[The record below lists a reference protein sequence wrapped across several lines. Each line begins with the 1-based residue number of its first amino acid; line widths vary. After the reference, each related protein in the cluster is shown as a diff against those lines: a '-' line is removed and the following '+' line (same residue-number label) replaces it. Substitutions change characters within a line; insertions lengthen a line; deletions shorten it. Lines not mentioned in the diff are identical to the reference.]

1 MKSFVPLL
9 IGLFAVSGLTPVQ
22 AQSFNPAPSATA
34 SKVFEAPLPKAVAL
48 EPKKASSKS
57 VSSAAR
63 KANASKVQ
71 PAALSDGRPRL
82 NPSPSEGARAL
93 LAPASAFKGPQSF
106 NPSLSPE
113 ARVLLAP
120 VSKADERRARIA
132 AKARERELKAL
143 GSPVAGSPSANSGD
157 EQGDSSGPN
166 ASGSSGSNQ
175 TQEGNAKPTRA
186 AKKPVVDPSAAQL
199 DLIRS
204 RLIEAAQRSNIN
216 VRSLAWVDSDG
227 KLHEASRF
235 DSDARVRGVR
245 VNSYLGDA
253 SVELGAVEARPKDC
267 SADDLRF
274 SRHAY
279 FEVSTEAGGS
289 FFSNAQ
295 LNLLAQYLEPD
306 FRKLLTTDTGWRFS
320 DVPVGFHG
328 GSQRSLYEQRLL
340 GRSSENANY
349 KVSLRLLDM
358 GNFRRPSSKQSPTP
372 ADRPDWVESALVKTG
387 VREAPE
393 AVGVLGLTLTI
404 TEVATGRTV
413 SSSTAQLAMRL
424 ERAGYLEPVQPVVVD
439 PQASQQALQA
449 LQTEVRRAM
458 GCKTPEYPVLQK
470 VGAKGFLLNA
480 GRQDGLAVG
489 MQVLLSPDSGFV
501 SKILQPGIADT
512 LVLGVVESVTNDHAV
527 IQQIAGPA
535 VSSPER
541 LVGMPI

>member
-1 MKSFVPLL
+1 MNRFVPLL
-9 IGLFAVSGLTPVQ
+9 VGLTAFSFLGFAQ

-48 EPKKASSKS
+48 EPRSSKVSPTVDKARVVSKASTGS
-57 VSSAAR
+57 
-63 KANASKVQ
+63 Q
-71 PAALSDGRPRL
+71 SDGLPRF
-82 NPSPSEGARAL
+82 NPSASQGARAL
-93 LAPASAFKGPQSF
+93 LAPPSAFKGPQSF
-106 NPSLSPE
+106 NPSVSPE

-132 AKARERELKAL
+132 AAMREREAKAL
-143 GSPVAGSPSANSGD
+143 SQPAVKDGSESVEEGSETD
-157 EQGDSSGPN
+157 
-166 ASGSSGSNQ
+166 
-175 TQEGNAKPTRA
+175 KPA
-186 AKKPVVDPSAAQL
+186 AKLVSKPAPKDPSAAQL

-245 VNSYLGDA
+245 VNSYLGD
-253 SVELGAVEARPKDC
+253 STVELGAVEARPKDC

-274 SRHAY
+274 ARHAY
-279 FEVSTEAGGS
+279 FEVLTESGGS

-295 LNLLAQYLEPD
+295 LKLLAQYLEPD

-320 DVPVGFHG
+320 NLPTGFDGHSG
-328 GSQRSLYEQRLL
+328 RSLYEQKLL

-349 KVSLRLLDM
+349 RLSLRLLDM
-358 GNFRRPSSKQSPTP
+358 GNFRRPSSKQSATP
-372 ADRPDWVESALVKTG
+372 ADRPDWVESVLVQTG

-393 AVGVLGLTLTI
+393 AVGVLGLTLTL
-404 TEVATGRTV
+404 TEISTGRTV
-413 SSSTAQLAMRL
+413 STSTAQIAMRL
-424 ERAGYLEPVQPVVVD
+424 ERAGYLEPIQPVVVD

-458 GCKTPEYPVLQK
+458 GCKTPEYPVLEK
-470 VGAKGFLLNA
+470 VGSKGFLLNA
-480 GRQDGLAVG
+480 GRQDGMAVG
-489 MQVLLSPDSGFV
+489 MQVLLSPDAGFM

-512 LVLGVVESVTNDHAV
+512 LILGVVESVTNDRAV
-527 IQQIAGPA
+527 IRQIAGPA
-535 VSSPER
+535 ASSPER

>member
-1 MKSFVPLL
+1 LFRRLRPVPNPT
-9 IGLFAVSGLTPVQ
+9 GAHVSIP
-22 AQSFNPAPSATA
+22 
-34 SKVFEAPLPKAVAL
+34 
-48 EPKKASSKS
+48 
-57 VSSAAR
+57 
-63 KANASKVQ
+63 
-71 PAALSDGRPRL
+71 RPRR
-82 NPSPSEGARAL
+82 GARAL
-93 LAPASAFKGPQSF
+93 LAPPSAFKGPQSF
-106 NPSLSPE
+106 NPSISPE

-132 AKARERELKAL
+132 AAKREQEAKAL
-143 GSPVAGSPSANSGD
+143 SQPEVKDGPENVEGGSETGKPAVKR
-157 EQGDSSGPN
+157 
-166 ASGSSGSNQ
+166 AS
-175 TQEGNAKPTRA
+175 KPTP
-186 AKKPVVDPSAAQL
+186 KDPSAAQL

-245 VNSYLGDA
+245 VNSYLGDS

-274 SRHAY
+274 ARHAY
-279 FEVSTEAGGS
+279 FEVLTESGGS

-295 LNLLAQYLEPD
+295 LKLLAQYLEPD

-320 DVPVGFHG
+320 NLPTGFDGHSG
-328 GSQRSLYEQRLL
+328 RSLYEQKLL

-349 KVSLRLLDM
+349 RLSLRLLDM
-358 GNFRRPSSKQSPTP
+358 GNFRRPSSKQSATP
-372 ADRPDWVESALVKTG
+372 ADRPDWVESVLVQTG

-404 TEVATGRTV
+404 TEISTGRTV
-413 SSSTAQLAMRL
+413 STSTAQIAMRL
-424 ERAGYLEPVQPVVVD
+424 ERAGYLEPIQPVVVD

-449 LQTEVRRAM
+449 LQIEVRRAM
-458 GCKTPEYPVLQK
+458 GCKTPEYPVLEK
-470 VGAKGFLLNA
+470 VGSKGFLLNA
-480 GRQDGLAVG
+480 GRQDGLSVG
-489 MQVLLSPDSGFV
+489 MQVLLSPDAGFM

-512 LVLGVVESVTNDHAV
+512 LILGVVESVTNDRAV

>member
-1 MKSFVPLL
+1 MNRFVSLL
-9 IGLFAVSGLTPVQ
+9 VGLTAFSFLGFAQ
-22 AQSFNPAPSATA
+22 AQSFNPTPSATA

-48 EPKKASSKS
+48 DPKSSKASSPAGKARVVSKS
-57 VSSAAR
+57 STGS
-63 KANASKVQ
+63 Q
-71 PAALSDGRPRL
+71 SDGRPRF
-82 NPSPSEGARAL
+82 NPSASQGARAL
-93 LAPASAFKGPQSF
+93 LAPPSAFKGPQSF
-106 NPSLSPE
+106 NPSISPE

-132 AKARERELKAL
+132 AAKREREARALAGPEAKDRAEKGEDESEAEKPAATKA
-143 GSPVAGSPSANSGD
+143 
-157 EQGDSSGPN
+157 
-166 ASGSSGSNQ
+166 AS
-175 TQEGNAKPTRA
+175 KPA
-186 AKKPVVDPSAAQL
+186 PKDPSAAQL

-245 VNSYLGDA
+245 VNSYLGDS

-274 SRHAY
+274 ARHAY
-279 FEVSTEAGGS
+279 FEVLTESGGS

-295 LNLLAQYLEPD
+295 LKLLAQYLEPD

-320 DVPVGFHG
+320 NLPTGFDGHSG
-328 GSQRSLYEQRLL
+328 RSLYEQKLL

-349 KVSLRLLDM
+349 RLSLRLLDM
-358 GNFRRPSSKQSPTP
+358 GNFRRPSSKQSATP
-372 ADRPDWVESALVKTG
+372 ADRPDWVESVLVQTG

-393 AVGVLGLTLTI
+393 AVGVLGVTLTLT
-404 TEVATGRTV
+404 EVSTGRTV
-413 SSSTAQLAMRL
+413 STSTAQIAMRL
-424 ERAGYLEPVQPVVVD
+424 ERAGYLEPIQPVVVD

-449 LQTEVRRAM
+449 LQTDVRRAM
-458 GCKTPEYPVLQK
+458 GCKTPEYPVLEK
-470 VGAKGFLLNA
+470 VGSKGFLLNA
-480 GRQDGLAVG
+480 GRQDGMAVG
-489 MQVLLSPDSGFV
+489 MQVLLSPDAGFM

-512 LVLGVVESVTNDHAV
+512 LILGVVESVTNDHAV

>member
-1 MKSFVPLL
+1 MNRFIPLL
-9 IGLFAVSGLTPVQ
+9 LGLTASSFLGVAQ
-22 AQSFNPAPSATA
+22 AQSFNPAPSAIA
-34 SKVFEAPLPKAVAL
+34 SKVFEAALPKEAAL
-48 EPKKASSKS
+48 EPTSSKAASSSSKARA
-57 VSSAAR
+57 VS
-63 KANASKVQ
+63 KA
-71 PAALSDGRPRL
+71 PLGFISDGRPRF
-82 NPSPSEGARAL
+82 NPSASQGARAL
-93 LAPASAFKGPQSF
+93 LAPPSAFKGPQSF
-106 NPSLSPE
+106 NPSISPE

-120 VSKADERRARIA
+120 VSKADERRARLA
-132 AKARERELKAL
+132 ANQRDREAKALAGPGAKD
-143 GSPVAGSPSANSGD
+143 VAQKG
-157 EQGDSSGPN
+157 EGPPE
-166 ASGSSGSNQ
+166 SD
-175 TQEGNAKPTRA
+175 
-186 AKKPVVDPSAAQL
+186 KPVNKAVSKTAPKDPSAAQL

-227 KLHEASRF
+227 KLYEASRF

-245 VNSYLGDA
+245 VNSYLGDS

-274 SRHAY
+274 ARHAY
-279 FEVSTEAGGS
+279 LEVLTDAGGS
-289 FFSNAQ
+289 FFSSSQ
-295 LNLLAQYLEPD
+295 LALLAQYLEPD
-306 FRKLLTTDTGWRFS
+306 FRKLLTTNTGWRLS
-320 DVPVGFHG
+320 NLPTGFNGHSG
-328 GSQRSLYEQRLL
+328 RSLYEQRLL

-349 KVSLRLLDM
+349 RLSLRLLDM
-358 GNFRRPSSKQSPTP
+358 GNFRSPSSRQSPTP
-372 ADRPDWVESALVKTG
+372 ADRPDWVESVLVQTG

-404 TEVATGRTV
+404 TEIATGRTV
-413 SSSTAQLAMRL
+413 STSAAQIAMRL

-470 VGAKGFLLNA
+470 VGSKGFLLNA
-480 GRQDGLAVG
+480 GQQDGLLVG
-489 MQVLLSPDSGFV
+489 MQVLLSSDAGFM

-512 LVLGVVESVTNDHAV
+512 LILGVVESVTNDRAV

>member
-1 MKSFVPLL
+1 MNRFVPLL
-9 IGLFAVSGLTPVQ
+9 VGLTAFSFLGFAQ

-48 EPKKASSKS
+48 EPRSSKASSTADKARV
-57 VSSAAR
+57 VS
-63 KANASKVQ
+63 KASMGSQ
-71 PAALSDGRPRL
+71 SDGRPRF
-82 NPSPSEGARAL
+82 NPSASQGARAL
-93 LAPASAFKGPQSF
+93 LAPPSAFKGPQSF
-106 NPSLSPE
+106 NPSISPE

-132 AKARERELKAL
+132 AAKREREAKAL
-143 GSPVAGSPSANSGD
+143 SQPAVKDDSESVEDGSETD
-157 EQGDSSGPN
+157 
-166 ASGSSGSNQ
+166 
-175 TQEGNAKPTRA
+175 KPA
-186 AKKPVVDPSAAQL
+186 AKLVSKPAPKDPSAAQL

-245 VNSYLGDA
+245 VNSYLGDS

-274 SRHAY
+274 ARHAY
-279 FEVSTEAGGS
+279 FEVLTESGGS

-295 LNLLAQYLEPD
+295 LKLLAQYLEPD

-320 DVPVGFHG
+320 NLPTGFDGHSG
-328 GSQRSLYEQRLL
+328 RSLYEQRLL

-349 KVSLRLLDM
+349 RLSLRLLDM
-358 GNFRRPSSKQSPTP
+358 GNFRRPSSKQSATP
-372 ADRPDWVESALVKTG
+372 ADRPDWVESVLVQTG

-393 AVGVLGLTLTI
+393 AVGVLGLTLTL
-404 TEVATGRTV
+404 TEISTGRTV
-413 SSSTAQLAMRL
+413 STSTAQIAMRL
-424 ERAGYLEPVQPVVVD
+424 ERAGYLEPIQPVVVD

-458 GCKTPEYPVLQK
+458 GCKTPEYPVLEK
-470 VGAKGFLLNA
+470 VGSKGFLLNA
-480 GRQDGLAVG
+480 GRQDGMAVG
-489 MQVLLSPDSGFV
+489 MQVLLSSDAGFM

-512 LVLGVVESVTNDHAV
+512 LILGVVESVTNDRAV